1 MDEQDKDFEIY
12 LRQFHLRQHAPYPA
26 EISVEV
32 ASRRPRWVLAAVA
45 AAVVAAISLPLA
57 RNFITPDSF
66 STTVEVAGDS
76 TYTAGETIAAG
87 RTIHSGGF
95 KTLVMRLE
103 DGSQVEMRPQS
114 QIVFEPAEGGS
125 RIRLNSGSIVVRAA
139 KQRAGHHLYV
149 QTIDTTVS
157 VMGTV
162 FLVQS
167 LEQGTRVAV
176 LEGEVEVQFGTE
188 VQKLAMGRQI
198 SSSSEV
204 EPVSI
209 EELIAWSREARPPIN
224 PVVAEPPEETAGL
237 RAPAPEPLPVAPAR
251 GGRRGGGGLRGRGPV
266 QSQQQDPQ
274 APPPPPQ
281 QPPEQGQQPQADA
294 GANGTGKDV
303 FYRACVAC
311 HSDEVV
317 KNRQWPNR
325 ETVAS
330 RVPQDVA
337 YGARLSQQETQAV
350 IDFIWTTWGARAK

>member
-32 ASRRPRWVLAAVA
+32 TSRRPRWVLAAVA
-45 AAVVAAISLPLA
+45 AAVVVAISFPLA
-57 RNFITPDSF
+57 RNFITPDSAA
-66 STTVEVAGDS
+66 TTVEVAGDS

-114 QIVFEPAEGGS
+114 QIVFETAEGGS

-139 KQRAGHHLYV
+139 KQRDGHHLYV

-157 VMGTV
+157 VVGTL

-188 VQKLAMGRQI
+188 VQKLGMGRQI
-198 SSSSEV
+198 SSSSEIA
-204 EPVSI
+204 PASI
-209 EELIAWSREARPPIN
+209 EELIAWSREAKPPISTG
-224 PVVAEPPEETAGL
+224 VAEPPEETGGL
-237 RAPAPEPLPVAPAR
+237 RASAPEPLPVAPAR
-251 GGRRGGGGLRGRGPV
+251 GGRGRGGPRGRGPL

-274 APPPPPQ
+274 ALPPPPP

-337 YGARLSQQETQAV
+337 YGAQLSQQETQAV